1 MSSEKQVPRQPI
13 GAGDVKK
20 SNFVMLKNRP
30 CKIAEVKT
38 SKTGKHGHA
47 KANITGVCVLTHQ
60 KCNEV
65 HPASA
70 SLVAFHL
77 EKLDYLVSDVT
88 NTDGQIVISALDD
101 DNNEV
106 QFYAQPNNELCQGK
120 ALAEAFSDDKQ
131 FLVTVIR
138 APVQIGDNDF
148 KDEQLIEAFRED
160 KGGAKF

>member
-1 MSSEKQVPRQPI
+1 MSSEKQIPRQPI

-70 SLVAFHL
+70 SLVAFSL

-88 NTDGQIVISALDD
+88 SSDGVAKISALDD

-106 QFYAQPNNELCQGK
+106 EFYGQPNNELCQAK
-120 ALAEAFSDDKQ
+120 ALYEAFSAAPDKQ
-131 FLVTVIR
+131 FLVTVVR

-148 KDEQLIEAFRED
+148 KDEQLIESFRED
-160 KGGAKF
+160 KTAK